1 MQNINFIFLWRE
13 NDWGLYRRRNE
24 CLLYEFSKKD
34 SVQSILHIEALTLK
48 SFLGLIVRWWQAKDP
63 NVKQI
68 YRLHF
73 KKTFSLKPI
82 LTCKNGKIYIYN
94 LIILKYGENFFLKAI
109 NSFLIKQQ
117 TKIINKKFVQSKR
130 NVILI
135 AYPPAVYLPEAVN
148 KIKHEFL
155 IADLVDDVIAR
166 TENLVLK
173 RKYIEVCKDILPKCD
188 WIFSTSPSLKEYKCY
203 TDREIE
209 FLPNGVDQY
218 EFSHAFHKNVFKN
231 NNRKTIGYVGSL
243 NHLLDLDVLEYVI
256 AYYPQTD
263 FVLIGRIQREFSKM
277 IHKII
282 NRYKNCYYL
291 GERKYSDIPSYLL
304 SFDVLVSFKK
314 ADFST
319 RGNDSMKIYQYL
331 LSGKPV
337 VTLPLTPADRFAD
350 LVYIA
355 TDKYQF
361 VKNLKQALDENDPEL
376 REKRI
381 KAAAENTWE
390 KRADIILSRI
400 STRITDRD

>member
-1 MQNINFIFLWRE
+1 MNFIFLWRE

-34 SVQSILHIEALTLK
+34 FVQSILHVEALTLK
-48 SFLGLIVRWWQAKDP
+48 NLAGLIVRWWQAKDP
-63 NVKQI
+63 NVKQV

-82 LTCKNGKIYIYN
+82 SICKESKIYIYN
-94 LIILKYGENFFLKAI
+94 LIITEYSENFLLKAI
-109 NSFLIKQQ
+109 NSFLIRQQ
-117 TKIINKKFVQSKR
+117 TKIINKKFVQSKK

-135 AYPPAVYLPEAVN
+135 AYPPAIYLPETIS
-148 KIKHEFL
+148 KIKHELL
-155 IADLVDDVIAR
+155 IADLVDDVIVR
-166 TENLVLK
+166 TKNLAIK

-218 EFSHAFHKNVFKN
+218 EFSHAFPEKIPKN
-231 NNRKTIGYVGSL
+231 NNRKTVGYVGGL
-243 NHLLDLDVLEYVI
+243 NHLLDLDVMEYVI
-256 AYYPQTD
+256 ACYPQTD
-263 FVLIGRIQREFSKM
+263 FVLIGRIQREFSGM
-277 IHKII
+277 IYKII
-282 NRYKNCYYL
+282 NRYNNCYYL
-291 GERKYSDIPSYLL
+291 GERKYSDIPAYLL

-314 ADFST
+314 DDFST
-319 RGNDSMKIYQYL
+319 RGNDSMKVYQYL

-350 LVYIA
+350 FVYLA
-355 TDKYQF
+355 KDKYQF
-361 VKNLKQALDENDPEL
+361 VKYLKQALDENDSEL

-381 KAAAENTWE
+381 KAAAENAWE
-390 KRADIILSRI
+390 KRADVILSRI
-400 STRITDRD
+400 STLLPLNP